1 MSIIARVFA
10 GPIFGALSVTV
21 QAQTASSPLITAAP
35 AASPSSVWGG
45 AWLGLVT
52 LTMLIV
58 LTAVVVWMYR
68 RGAQN
73 SVANGRIQLL
83 ASFALGP
90 RERLIVVRVQDR
102 VLALGHTPT
111 HINLLTELED
121 FEPIPGAAQLPVG
134 FAGQLQSLLSGKLR

>member
-10 GPIFGALSVTV
+10 GPFLGALSVTV
-21 QAQTASSPLITAAP
+21 QAQTAASPLITAAP
-35 AASPSSVWGG
+35 VASTSSVWGG

-58 LTAVVVWMYR
+58 LTAVVVWIYR
-68 RGAQN
+68 RGSQN

-83 ASFALGP
+83 ATFAIGP
-90 RERLIVVRVQDR
+90 RERLIVVRIQDR

-121 FEPIPGAAQLPVG
+121 FEPIPGAGQLPVG
-134 FAGQLQSLLSGKLR
+134 FSGQLQSLLSGKSR

>member
-1 MSIIARVFA
+1 MPPIARVLA
-10 GPIFGALSVTV
+10 ATLFGTLTAAV
-21 QAQTASSPLITAAP
+21 QAQTAASPLITAAP
-35 AASPSSVWGG
+35 PASTSSIWGG

-58 LTAVVVWMYR
+58 LTAVVVWLYR
-68 RGAQN
+68 RGAQS

-83 ASFALGP
+83 ATFAIGP
-90 RERLIVVRVQDR
+90 RERVIVVRIQDR

-121 FEPIPGAAQLPVG
+121 FEPIAGAGQLPVG
-134 FAGQLQSLLSGKLR
+134 FAGQLQSLLSGKSR